1 MPHHTWNCISR
12 IDFRK
17 LHYKFL
23 NKFSIRQS
31 KFYLPISS
39 TIVSIDRTSFPP
51 ICPVVKIN
59 RMRPKYFMSISIT
72 FCCIRELNTIYFNS
86 LRNSKFNTCIFYF
99 RVSSITYPKSEK
111 LLPILIINNR
121 PLW

>member
-1 MPHHTWNCISR
+1 MPHHMRNRVSR
-12 IDFRK
+12 IDFWK

-39 TIVSIDRTSFPP
+39 TIVSIDRTSFPA
-51 ICPVVKIN
+51 ICPVVKVD
-59 RMRPKYFMSISIT
+59 RMRPKYFMSIPIT
-72 FCCIRELNTIYFNS
+72 FCRIREPNTIYLNS
-86 LRNSKFNTCIFYF
+86 LRDSKFNACIFHL
-99 RVSSITYPKSEK
+99 RISSITYPKSEK